1 MSFVIFVLHRNCART
16 PKSLARAHKACS
28 PSSISFCRQEG
39 GLPDN
44 KAVRPD
50 SASPLSA
57 ATAAATITDHTI
69 MAGTAILESV
79 RRTIAVIASEGA
91 TRAAEI
97 AGGGAAPAIVSGV
110 ASPTAVATLRAHW
123 ITQVVPRAH
132 AITDIA
138 LLGVRNAGRAHAQG
152 RQHHQNAE
160 RTQRKAKCRCLAW
173 VASVTE
179 YLRDPDTT
187 SLQHIR
193 SPPKFSPNDAIL
205 AVNSARRHAHVG
217 NSRRSRR

>member
-28 PSSISFCRQEG
+28 LSSISFCRQEG

-44 KAVRPD
+44 KAVPPG
-50 SASPLSA
+50 SASLLSA

-79 RRTIAVIASEGA
+79 RRTIAVIGSEGA

-97 AGGGAAPAIVSGV
+97 AGGGPAPAVISRV
-110 ASPTAVATLRAHW
+110 ASPAAVATLRAHR

-152 RQHHQNAE
+152 RQCHDKAE
-160 RTQRKAKCRCLAW
+160 RIQSKTKCRRLAA
-173 VASVTE
+173 VARASE
-179 YLRDPDTT
+179 HLRDPDPA
-187 SLQHIR
+187 SFQHIR
-193 SPPKFSPNDAIL
+193 PQQAFPIDAC
-205 AVNSARRHAHVG
+205 
-217 NSRRSRR
+217 